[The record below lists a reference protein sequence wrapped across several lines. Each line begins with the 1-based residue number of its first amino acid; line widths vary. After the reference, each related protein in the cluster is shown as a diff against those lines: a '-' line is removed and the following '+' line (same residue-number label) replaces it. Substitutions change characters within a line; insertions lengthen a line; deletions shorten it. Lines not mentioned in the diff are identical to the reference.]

1 MLVAIFTSVYYY
13 SHFSTNLNWISI
25 FWNFIIFGKTLYC
38 IYYIVRNF
46 QNLLLRSEV
55 LQYFVLP
62 PSFVHFYLLPSSSTP
77 NEYLVC
83 VYTLKFFEN
92 CQQEI
97 DNSKIS
103 SFVVLYKSSILQAG
117 VVARKKELQQL
128 YYKKILNFFKKL
140 INFQWN

>member
-1 MLVAIFTSVYYY
+1 MLFSLQCIIILILVQILTELVYFETSLFLER
-13 SHFSTNLNWISI
+13 H
-25 FWNFIIFGKTLYC
+25 C
-38 IYYIVRNF
+38 IVYIVRNF

-128 YYKKILNFFKKL
+128 YYKKILIFFKKL

>member
-1 MLVAIFTSVYYY
+1 MLVAFFTSVYYY

-38 IYYIVRNF
+38 IYSAQF
-46 QNLLLRSEV
+46 SESV
-55 LQYFVLP
+55 IKKWSSTIFCFAALFCP
-62 PSFVHFYLLPSSSTP
+62 LLPSAIIIDT

-103 SFVVLYKSSILQAG
+103 SFVLLYTSSTLQAG